1 MSTAITITATLPAWA
16 SSSYQA
22 TNMLRHLKDGEPQ
35 KAAET
40 MFFASGDMESLQ
52 WIRVG
57 EADLTVRVH
66 SESAIVAGQLQAL
79 QRELDNA
86 RAEWMTKQ
94 QEILER
100 ISKLQALTN
109 EVEA

>member
-1 MSTAITITATLPAWA
+1 MLRAGYRRCVRA
-16 SSSYQA
+16 SS
-22 TNMLRHLKDGEPQ
+22 G
-35 KAAET
+35 AADAL
-40 MFFASGDMESLQ
+40 FFASNNMEPSG

-57 EADLTVRVH
+57 EAELTVRVH
-66 SESAIVAGQLQAL
+66 SENTIVAGQLQAL
-79 QRELDNA
+79 QRELDHA

-94 QEILER
+94 QAILER

>member
-1 MSTAITITATLPAWA
+1 MSTPITITATLPAWA
-16 SSSYQA
+16 SCSYTA
-22 TNMLRHLKDGEPQ
+22 SKMLRHLKAGEQQ
-35 KAAET
+35 KAADAL
-40 MFFASGDMESLQ
+40 FFASTDMGPSG
-52 WIRVG
+52 WVRVG